1 MRNVLYSKSII
12 TFACCLDVYIPF
24 NYPWSLIVNLWSLLV
39 PINRTGIR
47 GKPTVLEGNNLQLI
61 CEASSRLELN
71 FTWTKKKPRNQG
83 STGFVQEGK
92 VLNIKNIDRTY
103 RGEYHCSAD
112 NGFGK
117 PENQTVYVN
126 VTCEYALKKH
136 WLMLNRDALSIYFLC
151 CQLLDCINVWLSTS
165 MQGSKLNFSKKSPIW
180 QPSFMKWLL

>member
-1 MRNVLYSKSII
+1 M
-12 TFACCLDVYIPF
+12 
-24 NYPWSLIVNLWSLLV
+24 
-39 PINRTGIR
+39 
-47 GKPTVLEGNNLQLI
+47 
-61 CEASSRLELN
+61 
-71 FTWTKKKPRNQG
+71 
-83 STGFVQEGK
+83 QEGK
-92 VLNIKNIDRTY
+92 VLTITNIERTDT
-103 RGEYHCSAD
+103 GEYKCSAD

-136 WLMLNRDALSIYFLC
+136 WLMFNRDALSTYFLC